1 MANPNLRT
9 LGPLEAKV
17 VLSLRERSREIVDVS
32 DIRTLAGPGSATR
45 NVVQQLVRKGWLS
58 RVRRGRYIL
67 LPPEHGPD
75 NLGENNVLALA
86 TAAVTPSYA
95 GWWSAA
101 SFHGFT
107 TQIPLTA
114 FIAVTRKMSDRELE
128 GSTVH
133 FVHLSNPKFFGAQL
147 YPVYGRQVPISS
159 PVKTLIDCLD
169 RPALVGGVAEVVRI
183 ADRAL
188 ASVPGNE
195 AVETAIRFGS
205 KSVMQRLGAISD
217 LVDRPLSDPAR
228 QRLRAAIPKSARS
241 RFGRGRPLQDDIGY
255 VAAWG
260 LFIDA
265 RREEIL
271 AEVPR
276 AKSRK

>member
-1 MANPNLRT
+1 MANSNLRT

-17 VLSLRERSREIVDVS
+17 VLSLREHSREVVDVS

-45 NVVQQLVRKGWLS
+45 NVVQQLIRKGWLS

-86 TAAVTPSYA
+86 TAAIIPSYA

-107 TQIPLTA
+107 TQIPLTT
-114 FIAVTRKMSDRELE
+114 FIAVTRNLPNRELE
-128 GSTVH
+128 GSAVR
-133 FVHLSNPKFFGAQL
+133 FVRLSNSKFFGAHFYSL
-147 YPVYGRQVPISS
+147 YGRQIPISS

-169 RPALVGGVAEVVRI
+169 RPALAGGVAEVVRVT
-183 ADRAL
+183 DRAL
-188 ASVPGNE
+188 ASVPANE

-217 LVDRPLSDPAR
+217 LIDRPLPDPAR

-241 RFGRGRPLQDDIGY
+241 RFGRGSPLQADIGY

-276 AKSRK
+276 SKSRQ

>member
-1 MANPNLRT
+1 MAKSNLRT
-9 LGPLEAKV
+9 LGALEAKV
-17 VLSLRERSREIVDVS
+17 VLSLREHSREVVDVS
-32 DIRTLAGPGSATR
+32 DIRTLAGPGNATR
-45 NVVQQLVRKGWLS
+45 NVVQQLIRKGWLS

-128 GSTVH
+128 GSEVR
-133 FVHLSNPKFFGAQL
+133 FVQLSNSKFFGAQL
-147 YPVYGRQVPISS
+147 YSVYGRQVPISS

-169 RPALVGGVAEVVRI
+169 RPALVGGVTEVVRV

-217 LVDRPLSDPAR
+217 LVDRPLPDPAR

-241 RFGRGRPLQDDIGY
+241 RFGRGRPLQGDIGY

-265 RREEIL
+265 RREELL

>member
-1 MANPNLRT
+1 MVNSNLRT

-17 VLSLRERSREIVDVS
+17 VLSLRERGREAVDVS

-45 NVVQQLVRKGWLS
+45 NVVQQLIRKGWLS
-58 RVRRGRYIL
+58 RVRRGRYVL

-107 TQIPLTA
+107 TQIPLTT
-114 FIAVTRKMSDRELE
+114 FIAVTGKMPEREIE
-128 GSTVH
+128 GSTVR
-133 FVHLSNPKFFGAQL
+133 FVHLSKPKFFGSQL
-147 YPVYGRQVPISS
+147 YPLYGRQIPISS
-159 PVKTLIDCLD
+159 PAKTLIDCLD
-169 RPALVGGVAEVVRI
+169 RPALAGGAAEVVRI
-183 ADRAL
+183 TDRAL
-188 ASVPGNE
+188 AKISGEE
-195 AVETAIRFGS
+195 AVETAVRFGS
-205 KSVMQRLGAISD
+205 KSLMQRLGAIAD
-217 LVDRPLSDPAR
+217 LVDRPLPDPVR
-228 QRLRAAIPKSARS
+228 QRLREAIPKSARS
-241 RFGRGRPLQDDIGY
+241 RFGRGHPIEGDIGY

-265 RREEIL
+265 RREELL

-276 AKSRK
+276 AKSHT

>member
-1 MANPNLRT
+1 MASSNLRT

-17 VLSLRERSREIVDVS
+17 VLSLREHSREVVDVS

-45 NVVQQLVRKGWLS
+45 NVVQQLIRKGWLS

-101 SFHGFT
+101 AFHGFT
-107 TQIPLTA
+107 TQIPLTT
-114 FIAVTRKMSDRELE
+114 FIAVTRNLPNRELE
-128 GSTVH
+128 GSAVR
-133 FVHLSNPKFFGAQL
+133 FVHLSNSKFFGAQL
-147 YPVYGRQVPISS
+147 YSVYGRQVPISS
-159 PVKTLIDCLD
+159 PVKTLIDCLY
-169 RPALVGGVAEVVRI
+169 RPALAGGVTEVVRV

-217 LVDRPLSDPAR
+217 LVDRPLPDPAR

-241 RFGRGRPLQDDIGY
+241 RFGRGRPLQGDIGY

-276 AKSRK
+276 SKSRK

>member
-1 MANPNLRT
+1 MSPRNHATSQVRISRT
-9 LGPLEAKV
+9 
-17 VLSLRERSREIVDVS
+17 S
-32 DIRTLAGPGSATR
+32 
-45 NVVQQLVRKGWLS
+45 
-58 RVRRGRYIL
+58 GR
-67 LPPEHGPD
+67 D
-75 NLGENNVLALA
+75 F
-86 TAAVTPSYA
+86 TPCRPS
-95 GWWSAA
+95 WAA

-114 FIAVTRKMSDRELE
+114 FIAVTRKMLDRELE
-128 GSTVH
+128 GSAVR
-133 FVHLSNPKFFGAQL
+133 FVQLSNSKFFGAQL
-147 YPVYGRQVPISS
+147 YSLYGRQIPISS

-169 RPALVGGVAEVVRI
+169 RPALAGGVTEVVRV

-276 AKSRK
+276 SKSPQ

>member
-1 MANPNLRT
+1 VVNSNLRT

-17 VLSLRERSREIVDVS
+17 VLSLRERGREAVDVS
-32 DIRTLAGPGSATR
+32 DIRTLAGSGSATR
-45 NVVQQLVRKGWLS
+45 NVVQQLIRKGWLS

-101 SFHGFT
+101 AFHGFT
-107 TQIPLTA
+107 TQIPLTV
-114 FIAVTRKMSDRELE
+114 FVAVTGKMTEREIE
-128 GSTVH
+128 GSTVRY
-133 FVHLSNPKFFGAQL
+133 VRVSKPKLFGSQL
-147 YPVYGRQVPISS
+147 YPLYGRQVPIST
-159 PVKTLIDCLD
+159 PTKTLIDCLD
-169 RPALVGGVAEVVRI
+169 RPALAGGVTEVVRI

-188 ASVPGNE
+188 AKVSGDE

-205 KSVMQRLGAISD
+205 KSLMQRLGAIGD
-217 LVDRPLSDPAR
+217 LIGRPLPDPVR

-241 RFGRGRPLQDDIGY
+241 RLGRGHPLEGDIGY

-276 AKSRK
+276 AKSRT

>member
-1 MANPNLRT
+1 MAHSNLRT

-17 VLSLRERSREIVDVS
+17 VLSLRERGREAVDVS

-45 NVVQQLVRKGWLS
+45 NVVQQLIRKGWLS

-107 TQIPLTA
+107 TQIPLTV
-114 FIAVTRKMSDRELE
+114 FVAVMSKMTEREIE
-128 GSTVH
+128 GSTVR
-133 FVHLSNPKFFGAQL
+133 FVRVSKPKFFGSQL
-147 YPVYGRQVPISS
+147 YSLYGRQIPLST
-159 PVKTLIDCLD
+159 PTKTLIDCLD
-169 RPALVGGVAEVVRI
+169 RPALAGGVTEVVRI

-188 ASVPGNE
+188 ARVSGDE
-195 AVETAIRFGS
+195 AVEAAIRFGS
-205 KSVMQRLGAISD
+205 KSLMQRLGAIGD
-217 LVDRPLSDPAR
+217 LVGRPLPDPVR

-241 RFGRGRPLQDDIGY
+241 RFGRGHPREGDIGY

-260 LFIDA
+260 LFMDA
-265 RREEIL
+265 RREELL

-276 AKSRK
+276 AKSRV

>member
-1 MANPNLRT
+1 MANSNLRT

-17 VLSLRERSREIVDVS
+17 VLSLREHSREVVDVS
-32 DIRTLAGPGSATR
+32 DIRTLAGPGNATR
-45 NVVQQLVRKGWLS
+45 NVVQQLIRKGWLS

-86 TAAVTPSYA
+86 TAAATPSYA

-114 FIAVTRKMSDRELE
+114 FIAVTRKMLDRELE
-128 GSTVH
+128 GSAVR
-133 FVHLSNPKFFGAQL
+133 FVHLSNSKFFGAQL

-169 RPALVGGVAEVVRI
+169 RPALAGGVTEVVRV

-195 AVETAIRFGS
+195 AVEAAIRFGS

-217 LVDRPLSDPAR
+217 LVDRPLPDPAR

-265 RREEIL
+265 RREDVL
-271 AEVPR
+271 AEVPP

>member
-1 MANPNLRT
+1 MVNSNLRT

-17 VLSLRERSREIVDVS
+17 VLSLREHGREAVGVS
-32 DIRTLAGPGSATR
+32 DIRALAGPGSATR
-45 NVVQQLVRKGWLS
+45 NVVQQLIRKGWLS
-58 RVRRGRYIL
+58 RVRRGRYVL

-86 TAAVTPSYA
+86 TAAATPSYA

-107 TQIPLTA
+107 TQVPLTV
-114 FIAVTRKMSDRELE
+114 FIAVTGRMTKREIE
-128 GSTVH
+128 GSTVR
-133 FVHLSNPKFFGAQL
+133 FVRLSKPKFFGSQL
-147 YPVYGRQVPISS
+147 YPLYGRQVPIST
-159 PVKTLIDCLD
+159 PAKTLIDCLD
-169 RPALVGGVAEVVRI
+169 RPALAGGPSETVRI

-188 ASVPGNE
+188 ANVSGDE
-195 AVETAIRFGS
+195 AAETAIRFAS
-205 KSVMQRLGAISD
+205 KSVMQRLGALSD
-217 LVDRPLSDPAR
+217 LVDRPLLPQAR

-241 RFGRGRPLQDDIGY
+241 RFGRGHPLEGDIGY

-260 LFIDA
+260 LFLDA
-265 RREEIL
+265 RRDELL

-276 AKSRK
+276 AKSQT

>member
-1 MANPNLRT
+1 MIQSNLRT

-17 VLSLRERSREIVDVS
+17 VLSLRERGREAVDVS
-32 DIRTLAGPGSATR
+32 DIRTLAGPGTATR
-45 NVVQQLVRKGWLS
+45 NVVQQLIRKGWLS
-58 RVRRGRYIL
+58 RVRRGRYVL

-86 TAAVTPSYA
+86 TAAVTPSYV

-107 TQIPLTA
+107 TQVPLTA
-114 FIAVTRKMSDRELE
+114 FIAVTGKMPERELE
-128 GSTVH
+128 GSTVR
-133 FVHLSNPKFFGAQL
+133 FVQLSKPKFFGSQL
-147 YPVYGRQVPISS
+147 YPLYGRQVPISS
-159 PVKTLIDCLD
+159 PAKTLIDCLD
-169 RPALVGGVAEVVRI
+169 RPALAGGVTEVVRI

-188 ASVPGNE
+188 AKISGDE
-195 AVETAIRFGS
+195 AVETAIRLGS
-205 KSVMQRLGAISD
+205 KSLMQRLGAISD
-217 LVDRPLSDPAR
+217 LVDRPLPDSAR

-241 RFGRGRPLQDDIGY
+241 RFGRGHPLKGDIGY

-260 LFIDA
+260 LFIDT
-265 RREEIL
+265 RRDELL

-276 AKSRK
+276 AKSQP

>member
-1 MANPNLRT
+1 MVYSNLRT

-17 VLSLRERSREIVDVS
+17 VLSLRERGSEAVDVS
-32 DIRTLAGPGSATR
+32 DIRSLAGPGTATR
-45 NVVQQLVRKGWLS
+45 NVIQQLVRKGWLS
-58 RVRRGRYIL
+58 RVRRGRYVL

-101 SFHGFT
+101 SFHGLT
-107 TQIPLTA
+107 TQTPLTT
-114 FIAVTRKMSDRELE
+114 FIAVTGKMPERQLE
-128 GSTVH
+128 GSTVR
-133 FVHLSNPKFFGAQL
+133 FVHLSKPKFFGSQL
-147 YPVYGRQVPISS
+147 YLLYGRQIPISS
-159 PVKTLIDCLD
+159 PAKTLIDCLD
-169 RPALVGGVAEVVRI
+169 RPALAGGVAEVVRI

-188 ASVPGNE
+188 AKISGEEV
-195 AVETAIRFGS
+195 VETALRFGS
-205 KSVMQRLGAISD
+205 KSLMQRLGAICD
-217 LVDRPLSDPAR
+217 LVGRPLPDPVR
-228 QRLRAAIPKSARS
+228 QRLRAAVPKSARS
-241 RFGRGRPLQDDIGY
+241 RFGRGHPLEGDIGY

-265 RREEIL
+265 RRDELL

-276 AKSRK
+276 AKSHT